1 MSIPGEFVWYELLTT
16 DVDAAKAFYSHVVG
30 WKTQP
35 FPESPMPYTMWVGEQ
50 GPLGGVMPLPDE
62 AKKMGAPPHWTAN
75 VHVADV
81 DKTAARVKELGGKIY
96 VEPTDIP
103 TVGRFAVIADPQGA
117 TISIF
122 KPAAEMQSHDPSKAG
137 EFSWRELMTT
147 DNAAALEFYKT
158 LFGWE
163 FKSDF
168 DMGPMGKY
176 LMYGQGERTY
186 GGIMNRPK
194 EVPTSAWVY
203 YVHVDDIEAAVA
215 RATAKGGKLMNGP
228 MDVPGGDRVAQLSDP
243 QGAWFALHGPGKKP

>member
-1 MSIPGEFVWYELLTT
+1 
-16 DVDAAKAFYSHVVG
+16 
-30 WKTQP
+30 
-35 FPESPMPYTMWVGEQ
+35 
-50 GPLGGVMPLPDE
+50 
-62 AKKMGAPPHWTAN
+62 
-75 VHVADV
+75 
-81 DKTAARVKELGGKIY
+81 
-96 VEPTDIP
+96 
-103 TVGRFAVIADPQGA
+103 
-117 TISIF
+117 
-122 KPAAEMQSHDPSKAG
+122 
-137 EFSWRELMTT
+137 MTT